1 MENKF
6 VYYRLLLR
14 VLIVKKIQFEFQ
26 NQIFVICI
34 VFMPSPTYNK
44 LLYRN
49 SKKGFQLLE
58 QTFSSYVQAFDWC
71 KSNRYKYKY
80 HSRTNIDDDLL
91 ENKIKRY
98 FVYGCDCH
106 GVDCPNERKL
116 EFHSTGQGTFE
127 ILMFERGLHSASSSV
142 PNKKRGIDSR
152 LLEFIDCLCRQNKP
166 STEIRFAVLQ
176 KAITG
181 QWGTIEVPSAQQIS
195 NRKTVV
201 KKMVKNN
208 QDSSSS
214 ITSLPK
220 PIAATDD
227 DNVWSSDASSSP
239 PIVASSFTN
248 ISSSAASNN
257 VISRIASATTDDDNV
272 WSSDASSPPPIVAS
286 SFTNAF
292 SSAASNN
299 VISRIASATTDDD
312 YVWSS
317 DASSPPIV
325 AATSNKNTSPI
336 ATATTDDDDV
346 WSSYELNTSPDSTL
360 AFLTSYATNDSKCSM
375 SKEQGNTQ
383 FDFKSIKEGFLTSS
397 CTQRFEMILQ
407 LQMLN
412 NFKNLIDQPNPRRQ
426 EEKQPPSKKQKQ
438 NDIYTYPNT
447 CIYHDD
453 DNEEEVVYLDT

>member
-6 VYYRLLLR
+6 VYYRLLPR

-34 VFMPSPTYNK
+34 VFMSSPTYNK

-214 ITSLPK
+214 IDSLPE
-220 PIAATDD
+220 PIAA
-227 DNVWSSDASSSP
+227 
-239 PIVASSFTN
+239 
-248 ISSSAASNN
+248 
-257 VISRIASATTDDDNV
+257 TDDDNV

-453 DNEEEVVYLDT
+453 DNEVEVVYLDT

>member
-1 MENKF
+1 
-6 VYYRLLLR
+6 
-14 VLIVKKIQFEFQ
+14 
-26 NQIFVICI
+26 
-34 VFMPSPTYNK
+34 MPSPTYNK

-214 ITSLPK
+214 IDSLPE
-220 PIAATDD
+220 PIAA
-227 DNVWSSDASSSP
+227 
-239 PIVASSFTN
+239 
-248 ISSSAASNN
+248 
-257 VISRIASATTDDDNV
+257 TDDDNV

-453 DNEEEVVYLDT
+453 DNEVEVVYLDT